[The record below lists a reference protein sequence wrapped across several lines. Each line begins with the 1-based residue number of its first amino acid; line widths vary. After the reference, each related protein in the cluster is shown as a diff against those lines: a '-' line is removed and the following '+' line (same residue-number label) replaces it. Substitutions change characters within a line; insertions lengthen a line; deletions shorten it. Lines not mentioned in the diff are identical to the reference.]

1 VSPPCRKQPPAGW
14 LYTGVDMLSSLNGML
29 EKLQAGG
36 YDSEF
41 ALQQEI
47 YDLAASAYGIVLVAL
62 GPTQYR

>member
-1 VSPPCRKQPPAGW
+1 
-14 LYTGVDMLSSLNGML
+14 VDMLSSLNGML